1 MGTPTINC
9 IIVDDEPLSAN
20 LLESY
25 VSRCENTHL
34 LEKFNN
40 PIKALH
46 YLETCKPD
54 VIFLDV
60 QMPELNGI
68 QFMNILNKNCLVV
81 LTTAYPE
88 YAINAFD
95 FDVVDYL
102 LKPIPF
108 ERFILA
114 VNKVKEKLDNSYSK
128 IELNEN
134 APHIFIKS
142 EHKYIKIFCQEII
155 YLEGLRDYV
164 AIHTKER
171 KYLTLQ
177 SMKSFESILSKN
189 FTRVHKSYIIN
200 TNKITSISK
209 NLVVIDT
216 KQIPIGAVY
225 SQNLHQIFKFLGV

>member
-1 MGTPTINC
+1 MGIPSINC

-25 VSRCENTHL
+25 VSRCENTQL

-68 QFMNILNKNCLVV
+68 QFINILNKNSLVV

-102 LKPIPF
+102 LKPISY
-108 ERFILA
+108 ERFLQA
-114 VNKVKEKLDNSYSK
+114 VNKLREKIENSYPK
-128 IELNEN
+128 IEQSEN
-134 APHIFIKS
+134 TSHIFIKS
-142 EHKYIKIFCQEII
+142 EHKFIKILCQEIR

-164 AIHTKER
+164 AIHTKDR

-177 SMKSFESILSKN
+177 SMKSFETTLPIN

-200 TNKITSISK
+200 TNKITSINK
-209 NLVVIDT
+209 NIVVIDT

-225 SQNLHQIFKFLGV
+225 SQNLLHIFKFLGG